1 MTELRW
7 VLLALGILVVTGV
20 YVWGRGLFLRN
31 RLARQRRRG
40 REEPHI
46 SLEADLL
53 AEPGSLSDEGVRWES
68 LEPVDS
74 AFPEAASESE
84 PSAAFAEPSRRAQK
98 RSHKE
103 AAEKTA
109 ARSAKAAATPAPKPA
124 VKRIPDKVI
133 TIRFIPKSHELDGAE
148 AVRAL
153 RAAGLEHGRYGI
165 FHMPGSSEGDEPL
178 FSVASLTEPGSFDLT
193 KLGAIAG
200 MSFFVALPGPAD
212 PVEAFDSM
220 VGAARSLA
228 VDLEADL
235 FDERGSSWSI
245 QRERY
250 VREELIRYRHQ
261 HAHH

>member
-31 RLARQRRRG
+31 RLARQSRRG

-53 AEPGSLSDEGVRWES
+53 SEPGSLSDEGADWER
-68 LEPVDS
+68 LENAAPDEAEPAPDPAAIREPVRDARKRLAKGAPGKS
-74 AFPEAASESE
+74 AP
-84 PSAAFAEPSRRAQK
+84 
-98 RSHKE
+98 
-103 AAEKTA
+103 
-109 ARSAKAAATPAPKPA
+109 AAAPASPAPKPA
-124 VKRIPDKVI
+124 AKRIPDKVI
-133 TIRFIPKSHELDGAE
+133 TIRFIPKSHELDGSA
-148 AVRAL
+148 AVQAL

-165 FHMPGSSEGDEPL
+165 FHMPGSSEGDGPL
-178 FSVASLTEPGSFDLT
+178 FSVASLTEPGTFDLA
-193 KLGAIAG
+193 KLGSIAG

-212 PVEAFDSM
+212 PIEAFDSM
-220 VGAARSLA
+220 VGTARTLA
-228 VDLEADL
+228 IDLSADL
-235 FDERGSSWSI
+235 YDERGSSWSI